1 MKFYFLKRQPRFLL
15 SEESYQEL
23 KEDYL
28 SLVITIV
35 DIVDGAA
42 YLFDKEMSSDRKNW
56 KAELELEQYRSI
68 LQMEKE
74 SNYI

>member
-74 SNYI
+74 SN

>member
-1 MKFYFLKRQPRFLL
+1 ML

-35 DIVDGAA
+35 DIVDGAE

-74 SNYI
+74 SN

>member
-28 SLVITIV
+28 SLVITII

-56 KAELELEQYRSI
+56 KAELEVEQYRSI

-74 SNYI
+74 SN

>member
-28 SLVITIV
+28 SLVITII

-42 YLFDKEMSSDRKNW
+42 YLFDKEMSSNRKNW

-74 SNYI
+74 SN

>member
-28 SLVITIV
+28 SLVITII
-35 DIVDGAA
+35 DIVDGAT
-42 YLFDKEMSSDRKNW
+42 YLFDKKMSSDRKNW

-74 SNYI
+74 SN

>member
-28 SLVITIV
+28 SLVITII

-74 SNYI
+74 SN

>member
-1 MKFYFLKRQPRFLL
+1 MKFYFLKRQPCFLL
-15 SEESYQEL
+15 SEESYQEV

-28 SLVITIV
+28 SLVITII

-74 SNYI
+74 SN

>member
-28 SLVITIV
+28 SLVITII

-42 YLFDKEMSSDRKNW
+42 YLFDKKMSSDRKNW
-56 KAELELEQYRSI
+56 KAELELEQYCSI

-74 SNYI
+74 SN

>member
-1 MKFYFLKRQPRFLL
+1 MNFYLLKRQRRCLL

-28 SLVITIV
+28 SLVITII

-56 KAELELEQYRSI
+56 KAELEL
-68 LQMEKE
+68 
-74 SNYI
+74 

>member
-42 YLFDKEMSSDRKNW
+42 YLFDKKMSSDRKNW

-74 SNYI
+74 SN

>member
-35 DIVDGAA
+35 DIVDGAEN
-42 YLFDKEMSSDRKNW
+42 LFDKETSSDRKNW

-74 SNYI
+74 SN

>member
-15 SEESYQEL
+15 SEESYQEV

-28 SLVITIV
+28 SLVITII

-74 SNYI
+74 SN

>member
-1 MKFYFLKRQPRFLL
+1 MKFYFLKRQPRFFFFF
-15 SEESYQEL
+15 ESYQEL

-28 SLVITIV
+28 SLVITII

-74 SNYI
+74 SN

>member
-15 SEESYQEL
+15 FEESYQEL

-28 SLVITIV
+28 SLVITII

-74 SNYI
+74 SN

>member
-28 SLVITIV
+28 SLVITII

-74 SNYI
+74 SH

>member
-1 MKFYFLKRQPRFLL
+1 M
-15 SEESYQEL
+15 
-23 KEDYL
+23 
-28 SLVITIV
+28 

-42 YLFDKEMSSDRKNW
+42 YLFDKKMSSDRKNW

-74 SNYI
+74 SN

>member
-28 SLVITIV
+28 SLVITII

-42 YLFDKEMSSDRKNW
+42 YLFDKKMSSDRKNW

-74 SNYI
+74 SN

>member
-15 SEESYQEL
+15 SEESYQEV

-28 SLVITIV
+28 SLVITII

-68 LQMEKE
+68 VQMEKE
-74 SNYI
+74 SN

>member
-1 MKFYFLKRQPRFLL
+1 MKFYFLKQQPRFLL

-28 SLVITIV
+28 SLVITII
-35 DIVDGAA
+35 DIVDGAT
-42 YLFDKEMSSDRKNW
+42 YLFDKKMSSDRKNW

-74 SNYI
+74 SN